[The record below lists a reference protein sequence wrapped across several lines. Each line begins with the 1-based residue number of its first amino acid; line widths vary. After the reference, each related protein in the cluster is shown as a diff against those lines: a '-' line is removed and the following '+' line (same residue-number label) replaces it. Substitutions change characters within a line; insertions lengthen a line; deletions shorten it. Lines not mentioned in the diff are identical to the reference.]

1 MYIFTCVQSFA
12 PRLERRRSEPRGGRM
27 PRRGRRRAAI
37 IIATTIYIYI
47 YIHRERERDRYMYI
61 SISLM
66 SITIIIAITVN
77 TNSYGKTYS
86 IINDS
91 YGYNHS
97 YES

>member
-1 MYIFTCVQSFA
+1 
-12 PRLERRRSEPRGGRM
+12 
-27 PRRGRRRAAI
+27 
-37 IIATTIYIYI
+37 
-47 YIHRERERDRYMYI
+47 
-61 SISLM
+61 M